1 MTPKLGAH
9 VVNCAGKDGGG
20 MVSRPS
26 LTRSLEID
34 VIWTISQETREVE
47 RLRAASPLEQ
57 EQGEPGADL
66 SVEIQCNDGPA

>member
-47 RLRAASPLEQ
+47 RLRAASP
-57 EQGEPGADL
+57 
-66 SVEIQCNDGPA
+66 